1 LNSSHLAGFLADVRA
16 TYLSEPDETVAS
28 RHLEAIAREYEA
40 TLPRRAPDRD
50 WWRKSIANR
59 FVRRDVRP

>member
-1 LNSSHLAGFLADVRA
+1 MNSSDLAGFLADVRA
-16 TYLSEPDETVAS
+16 AYLSEPDETVAS

-40 TLPRRAPDRD
+40 TLPRRAPEAD

-59 FVRRDVRP
+59 FVRRDVTP

>member
-1 LNSSHLAGFLADVRA
+1 MNSSDLAGFLADVRA

-50 WWRKSIANR
+50 WWRKLIANR
-59 FVRRDVRP
+59 FVRRDVTP